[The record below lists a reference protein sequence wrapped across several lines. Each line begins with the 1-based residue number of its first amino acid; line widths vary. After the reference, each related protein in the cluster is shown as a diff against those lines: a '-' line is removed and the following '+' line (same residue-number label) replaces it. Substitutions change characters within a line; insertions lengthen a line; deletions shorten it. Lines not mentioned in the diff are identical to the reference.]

1 LIAGTSACATSGNP
15 SIMKILRLTVRPV
28 LAAVA
33 CASIAACANN
43 PPRQTDMDY
52 RSRPSSTTQ
61 RANTPPGS
69 SDQRLTIQSGEGEKL
84 NLPWFVRDTQ
94 EWINSN

>member
-1 LIAGTSACATSGNP
+1 
-15 SIMKILRLTVRPV
+15 
-28 LAAVA
+28 
-33 CASIAACANN
+33 
-43 PPRQTDMDY
+43 MDY

-61 RANTPPGS
+61 RANATPGS